1 MIDLYYAPTP
11 NGHKITLFLEEAGL
25 PYRLHR
31 IDISAGDQFKP
42 EFLAISPNNKI
53 PAIVD
58 SLPVDNGAP
67 IGVFESGT
75 ILQYLA
81 EKTGKFLSKEL
92 RERTTTL
99 EWLTWQVAG
108 LGPML
113 GQNHHFTHYA
123 PQPVPYAI
131 ERFQQETKR
140 LYGVLNTQLT
150 KNAYIA
156 GDTYS
161 IADIATY
168 PWIVAHE
175 RQRIDLAE
183 YPAVRNWF
191 ERVKARPATQKA
203 YALADITRINNQ

>member
-11 NGHKITLFLEEAGL
+11 NGHKVSLFLEESGL
-25 PYRLHR
+25 QYRLHR
-31 IDISAGDQFKP
+31 IDISAGEQFKP

-58 SLPVDNGAP
+58 SQPVDGGTP
-67 IGVFESGT
+67 VSIFESGA

-92 RERTTTL
+92 RERTVTL

-108 LGPML
+108 FGPML

-131 ERFQQETKR
+131 ERYLQETQR
-140 LYGVLNTQLT
+140 LYGVLNRQLE

-156 GDTYS
+156 GENYS
-161 IADIATY
+161 IADMATY
-168 PWIVAHE
+168 PWVAAHE
-175 RQRIDLAE
+175 RQRIDLAG

-191 ERVKARPATQKA
+191 ERVKSRPATQRA
-203 YALADITRINNQ
+203 YALAQVQ

>member
-11 NGHKITLFLEEAGL
+11 NGHKISLFLEESGL
-25 PYRLHR
+25 QYRLHR

-42 EFLAISPNNKI
+42 EFLALSPNNKI

-58 SLPVDNGAP
+58 SQPVDGGAP
-67 IGVFESGT
+67 VSVFESGA

-92 RERTTTL
+92 RERTSTL
-99 EWLTWQVAG
+99 EWLYWQVAG
-108 LGPML
+108 FGPML

-131 ERFQQETKR
+131 ERFLQETRR
-140 LYGVLNTQLT
+140 LYGVLNRQLE

-156 GDTYS
+156 GDHYS

-168 PWIVAHE
+168 PWVVAHE
-175 RQRIDLAE
+175 RQRVDLAE

-203 YALADITRINNQ
+203 YALASVQ

>member
-113 GQNHHFTHYA
+113 GQNHHFTHYS

-203 YALADITRINNQ
+203 YALADTTRINNQ

>member
-11 NGHKITLFLEEAGL
+11 NGHKISLFLEESGL
-25 PYRLHR
+25 PYRLYR
-31 IDISAGDQFKP
+31 IDMSAGEQFRP

-58 SLPVDNGAP
+58 NQPVDGGAP
-67 IGVFESGT
+67 LSVFESGA

-81 EKTGKFLSKEL
+81 EKTGKFLSQEL
-92 RERTTTL
+92 RERTLTL
-99 EWLTWQVAG
+99 QWLTWQVAG
-108 LGPML
+108 FGPML

-131 ERFQQETKR
+131 ERFLQETRR
-140 LYGVLNTQLT
+140 LYGVLNRQLE

-156 GDTYS
+156 GENYS

-168 PWIVAHE
+168 PWVVAHE
-175 RQRIDLAE
+175 RQRVDLAE
-183 YPAVRNWF
+183 FPAVRNWF
-191 ERVKARPATQKA
+191 ERVKSRPATQKA
-203 YALADITRINNQ
+203 YALAQA

>member
-11 NGHKITLFLEEAGL
+11 NGHKVSLFLEESGL
-25 PYRLHR
+25 QYRLHR
-31 IDISAGDQFKP
+31 IDISAGEQFKP

-58 SLPVDNGAP
+58 SQPVDGGTP
-67 IGVFESGT
+67 VSIFESGA

-92 RERTTTL
+92 RERTVTL

-108 LGPML
+108 FGPML

-131 ERFQQETKR
+131 ERYLQETQR
-140 LYGVLNTQLT
+140 LYGVLNRQLE
-150 KNAYIA
+150 KNVYIA
-156 GDTYS
+156 GENYS
-161 IADIATY
+161 IADMATY
-168 PWIVAHE
+168 PWVAAHE
-175 RQRIDLAE
+175 RQRIDLAG

-191 ERVKARPATQKA
+191 ERVKSRPATQKA
-203 YALADITRINNQ
+203 YALAQVQ

>member
-67 IGVFESGT
+67 IGIFESGA

-203 YALADITRINNQ
+203 YALADTTRINNQ

>member
-11 NGHKITLFLEEAGL
+11 NGHKISLFLEESGL
-25 PYRLHR
+25 QYRLHR
-31 IDISAGDQFKP
+31 IDISAGEQFKP

-58 SLPVDNGAP
+58 SQPVDGGTP
-67 IGVFESGT
+67 VSIFESGA

-92 RERTTTL
+92 RERTVTL

-108 LGPML
+108 FGPML

-131 ERFQQETKR
+131 ERYLQETQR
-140 LYGVLNTQLT
+140 LYGVLNRQLE

-156 GDTYS
+156 GENYS
-161 IADIATY
+161 IADMATY
-168 PWIVAHE
+168 PWVAAHE
-175 RQRIDLAE
+175 RQRIDLAG

-191 ERVKARPATQKA
+191 ERVKSRPATQKA
-203 YALADITRINNQ
+203 YSLAQVQ

>member
-203 YALADITRINNQ
+203 YALADTTRINNQ

>member
-11 NGHKITLFLEEAGL
+11 NGHKVSLFLEESGL
-25 PYRLHR
+25 QYRLHR
-31 IDISAGDQFKP
+31 IDISAGEQFKP

-58 SLPVDNGAP
+58 NQPVDGGAP
-67 IGVFESGT
+67 LSVFESGA

-92 RERTTTL
+92 RERTVTL

-108 LGPML
+108 FGPML

-131 ERFQQETKR
+131 ERYLQETQR
-140 LYGVLNTQLT
+140 LYGVLNRQLE

-156 GDTYS
+156 GENYS
-161 IADIATY
+161 IADMATY
-168 PWIVAHE
+168 PWVAAHE
-175 RQRIDLAE
+175 RQRIDLAG

-191 ERVKARPATQKA
+191 ERVKSRPATQKA
-203 YALADITRINNQ
+203 YALAQVQ

>member
-11 NGHKITLFLEEAGL
+11 NGHKISLLLEECGL

-31 IDISAGDQFKP
+31 IDMSAGEQFRP

-58 SLPVDNGAP
+58 NEPVDGGAP
-67 IGVFESGT
+67 LSVFESGA

-81 EKTGKFLSKEL
+81 EKTGKFLSQEL
-92 RERTTTL
+92 RERTITL
-99 EWLTWQVAG
+99 QWLTWQVAG
-108 LGPML
+108 FGPML

-131 ERFQQETKR
+131 ERFLQETRR
-140 LYGVLNTQLT
+140 LYGVLNRQLE

-156 GDTYS
+156 GENYS

-168 PWIVAHE
+168 PWVVAHE

-183 YPAVRNWF
+183 FPAVRNWF
-191 ERVKARPATQKA
+191 ERVKSRPATQKA
-203 YALADITRINNQ
+203 YALAQA

>member
-11 NGHKITLFLEEAGL
+11 NGHKISLLLEECGL
-25 PYRLHR
+25 PYRLYR
-31 IDISAGDQFKP
+31 IDMSAGEQFRP

-58 SLPVDNGAP
+58 NEPVDGGAP
-67 IGVFESGT
+67 ISVFESGA

-81 EKTGKFLSKEL
+81 EKTGKFLSQEL
-92 RERTTTL
+92 RERTLTL
-99 EWLTWQVAG
+99 QWLTWQVAG
-108 LGPML
+108 FGPML

-131 ERFQQETKR
+131 ERFLQETRR
-140 LYGVLNTQLT
+140 LYGVLNRQLE

-156 GDTYS
+156 GENYS

-168 PWIVAHE
+168 PWVAAHE
-175 RQRIDLAE
+175 RQRVDLAE
-183 YPAVRNWF
+183 FPAVRNWF
-191 ERVKARPATQKA
+191 ERVKSRPATQKA
-203 YALADITRINNQ
+203 YALAQA

>member
-11 NGHKITLFLEEAGL
+11 NGHKISLFLEESGL
-25 PYRLHR
+25 PYRLYR
-31 IDISAGDQFKP
+31 IDMSAGEQFRP

-58 SLPVDNGAP
+58 NQPVDGGAP
-67 IGVFESGT
+67 LSVFESGA

-81 EKTGKFLSKEL
+81 EKTGKFLSQEL
-92 RERTTTL
+92 RERTLTL
-99 EWLTWQVAG
+99 QWLTWQVAG
-108 LGPML
+108 FGPML

-131 ERFQQETKR
+131 ERFLQETRR
-140 LYGVLNTQLT
+140 LYGVLNRQLE

-156 GDTYS
+156 GENYS

-168 PWIVAHE
+168 PWVVAHE

-183 YPAVRNWF
+183 FPAVRNWF
-191 ERVKARPATQKA
+191 ERVKSRPATQKA
-203 YALADITRINNQ
+203 YALAQA

>member
-11 NGHKITLFLEEAGL
+11 NGHKISLFLEESGL
-25 PYRLHR
+25 QYRLHR
-31 IDISAGDQFKP
+31 MDISAGDQFKP
-42 EFLAISPNNKI
+42 EFLALSPNNKI

-58 SLPVDNGAP
+58 SQPVDGGAP
-67 IGVFESGT
+67 VSVFESGA

-92 RERTTTL
+92 RERTSTL
-99 EWLTWQVAG
+99 EWLYWQVAG
-108 LGPML
+108 FGPML

-131 ERFQQETKR
+131 ERFLQETRR
-140 LYGVLNTQLT
+140 LYGVLNRQLE

-156 GDTYS
+156 GDHYS

-168 PWIVAHE
+168 PWVVAHE

-203 YALADITRINNQ
+203 YALASVQ

>member
-11 NGHKITLFLEEAGL
+11 NGHKISLFLEESGL
-25 PYRLHR
+25 PYRLYR
-31 IDISAGDQFKP
+31 IDMSAGEQFRP

-58 SLPVDNGAP
+58 NQPVDGGAP
-67 IGVFESGT
+67 LSVFESGA

-81 EKTGKFLSKEL
+81 EKTGKFLSQEL
-92 RERTTTL
+92 RERTITL
-99 EWLTWQVAG
+99 QWLTWQVAG
-108 LGPML
+108 FGPML

-131 ERFQQETKR
+131 ERFLQETRR
-140 LYGVLNTQLT
+140 LYGVLNRQLE

-156 GDTYS
+156 GENYS

-168 PWIVAHE
+168 PWVVAHE
-175 RQRIDLAE
+175 RQRVDLAE
-183 YPAVRNWF
+183 FPAVRNWF
-191 ERVKARPATQKA
+191 ERVKSRPATQKA
-203 YALADITRINNQ
+203 YGLAQA

>member
-11 NGHKITLFLEEAGL
+11 NGHKVSLFLEESGL
-25 PYRLHR
+25 QYRLHR
-31 IDISAGDQFKP
+31 IDISAGEQFKP

-58 SLPVDNGAP
+58 SQPVDGGTP
-67 IGVFESGT
+67 VSIFESGA

-92 RERTTTL
+92 RERTVTL

-108 LGPML
+108 FGPML

-131 ERFQQETKR
+131 ERYLQETQR
-140 LYGVLNTQLT
+140 LYGVLNRQLD
-150 KNAYIA
+150 KNVYIA
-156 GDTYS
+156 GENYS
-161 IADIATY
+161 IADMATY
-168 PWIVAHE
+168 PWVAAHE
-175 RQRIDLAE
+175 RQRIDLAG

-191 ERVKARPATQKA
+191 ERVKSRPATQKA
-203 YALADITRINNQ
+203 YALAQVQ

>member
-67 IGVFESGT
+67 IGVFESGA

-81 EKTGKFLSKEL
+81 EKTGKLLSKEL

-203 YALADITRINNQ
+203 YALADTTRINNQ

>member
-11 NGHKITLFLEEAGL
+11 NGHKISLLLEECGV
-25 PYRLHR
+25 PYRLYR
-31 IDISAGDQFKP
+31 IDMSAGEQFRP

-58 SLPVDNGAP
+58 NEPVDGGAP
-67 IGVFESGT
+67 LSVFESGA

-81 EKTGKFLSKEL
+81 EKTGKFLSQEL
-92 RERTTTL
+92 RERTITL
-99 EWLTWQVAG
+99 QWLTWQVAG
-108 LGPML
+108 FGPML

-131 ERFQQETKR
+131 ERFLQETRR
-140 LYGVLNTQLT
+140 LYGVLNRQLE

-156 GDTYS
+156 GENYS

-168 PWIVAHE
+168 PWVVAHE

-183 YPAVRNWF
+183 FPAVRNWF
-191 ERVKARPATQKA
+191 ERVKSRPATQKA
-203 YALADITRINNQ
+203 YALAQA

>member
-11 NGHKITLFLEEAGL
+11 NGHKISLFLEESGL
-25 PYRLHR
+25 PYRLYR
-31 IDISAGDQFKP
+31 IDMSAGEQFRP

-58 SLPVDNGAP
+58 HQPVDGGAP
-67 IGVFESGT
+67 ISVFESGA

-81 EKTGKFLSKEL
+81 EKTGKFLSPEL
-92 RERTTTL
+92 RERTLTL

-108 LGPML
+108 FGPML

-131 ERFQQETKR
+131 ERFLQETRR
-140 LYGVLNTQLT
+140 LYAVLNRQLE

-156 GDTYS
+156 GENYS

-168 PWIVAHE
+168 PWVVAHE

-183 YPAVRNWF
+183 FPAVRNWF
-191 ERVKARPATQKA
+191 ERVKIRPATQKA
-203 YALADITRINNQ
+203 YALAQA

>member
-11 NGHKITLFLEEAGL
+11 NGHKVSLFLEESGL
-25 PYRLHR
+25 QYRLHR
-31 IDISAGDQFKP
+31 IDISAGEQFKP

-58 SLPVDNGAP
+58 SQPVDGGTP
-67 IGVFESGT
+67 VSIFESGA

-92 RERTTTL
+92 RERTVTL

-108 LGPML
+108 FGPML
-113 GQNHHFTHYA
+113 GQNHHFNHYA

-131 ERFQQETKR
+131 ERYLQETQR
-140 LYGVLNTQLT
+140 LYGVLNRQLE

-156 GDTYS
+156 GENYS
-161 IADIATY
+161 IADMATY
-168 PWIVAHE
+168 PWVAAHE
-175 RQRIDLAE
+175 RQRIDLAG

-191 ERVKARPATQKA
+191 ERVKSRPATQKA
-203 YALADITRINNQ
+203 YALAQVQ

>member
-11 NGHKITLFLEEAGL
+11 NGHKISLLLEECGL
-25 PYRLHR
+25 PYRLYR
-31 IDISAGDQFKP
+31 IDMSAGEQFRP

-58 SLPVDNGAP
+58 NEPVDGGAP
-67 IGVFESGT
+67 LSVFESGA

-81 EKTGKFLSKEL
+81 EKTGKFLSQEL
-92 RERTTTL
+92 RERTLTL
-99 EWLTWQVAG
+99 QWLTWQVAG
-108 LGPML
+108 FGPML

-131 ERFQQETKR
+131 ERFLQETRR
-140 LYGVLNTQLT
+140 LYGVLNRQLE

-156 GDTYS
+156 GENYS

-168 PWIVAHE
+168 PWVAAHE
-175 RQRIDLAE
+175 RQRVDLAE
-183 YPAVRNWF
+183 FPAVRNWF
-191 ERVKARPATQKA
+191 ERVKSRPATQKA
-203 YALADITRINNQ
+203 YALAQA

>member
-11 NGHKITLFLEEAGL
+11 NGHKVSLFLEESGL
-25 PYRLHR
+25 QYRLHR

-42 EFLAISPNNKI
+42 EFLALSPNNKI

-58 SLPVDNGAP
+58 SQPVDGGAP
-67 IGVFESGT
+67 VSVFESGA

-92 RERTTTL
+92 RERTSTL
-99 EWLTWQVAG
+99 EWLYWQVAG
-108 LGPML
+108 FGPML

-131 ERFQQETKR
+131 ERFLQETRR
-140 LYGVLNTQLT
+140 LYGVLNRQLE

-156 GDTYS
+156 GDHYS

-168 PWIVAHE
+168 PWVVAHE
-175 RQRIDLAE
+175 RQRVDLAE

-203 YALADITRINNQ
+203 YALASVQ

>member
-42 EFLAISPNNKI
+42 EFLALSPNNKI

-58 SLPVDNGAP
+58 SQPVDNGAP
-67 IGVFESGT
+67 IGIFESGT

-131 ERFQQETKR
+131 ERYQQETKR

-175 RQRIDLAE
+175 RQRIDLAQF
-183 YPAVRNWF
+183 PAVRNWF

-203 YALADITRINNQ
+203 YALADTTRINNQ